1 MKPGGRL
8 RPRTDVMLNHAL
20 VLQLFPGSKVE
31 LGEGFFL
38 PGRQTGLLC
47 AECFPVHSS
56 VSQDL
61 AEAPHGL
68 PQDAEWL
75 GREIPKMLGGTT
87 SCTKGGVTS
96 SCDEARGFPSR
107 LLSQ

>member
-1 MKPGGRL
+1 MHRC
-8 RPRTDVMLNHAL
+8 DVEPHELHAL
-20 VLQLFPGSKVE
+20 VLQLFPRSKVE

-68 PQDAEWL
+68 P
-75 GREIPKMLGGTT
+75 
-87 SCTKGGVTS
+87 
-96 SCDEARGFPSR
+96 
-107 LLSQ
+107 